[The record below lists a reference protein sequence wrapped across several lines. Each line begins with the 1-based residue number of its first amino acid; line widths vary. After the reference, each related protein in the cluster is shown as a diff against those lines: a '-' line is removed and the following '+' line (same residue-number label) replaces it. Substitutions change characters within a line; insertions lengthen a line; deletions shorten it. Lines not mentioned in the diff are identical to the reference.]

1 MPKIFIIS
9 KPIKFDRKNIP
20 IPGQTDPETD
30 GWNLILLDTG
40 NHSEEIVFSGFYR
53 HCKDLQQLY
62 TNKPSGDFSGEIA
75 GMQKRPS
82 PYAPEHRQFFAEL
95 CCGGKRTARHS
106 QHNRAV
112 LPHHFFLAST
122 PFIDRIAFI
131 TLLIQDECPTP
142 SSIVRLIFVNPIFPN
157 HSTAMSVCPSIPGFV
172 FP

>member
-75 GMQKRPS
+75 GMQK
-82 PYAPEHRQFFAEL
+82 EAE
-95 CCGGKRTARHS
+95 S
-106 QHNRAV
+106 IRAG
-112 LPHHFFLAST
+112 T
-122 PFIDRIAFI
+122 
-131 TLLIQDECPTP
+131 
-142 SSIVRLIFVNPIFPN
+142 SSIFRRAMLRRKKNRPPQ
-157 HSTAMSVCPSIPGFV
+157 ST
-172 FP
+172 